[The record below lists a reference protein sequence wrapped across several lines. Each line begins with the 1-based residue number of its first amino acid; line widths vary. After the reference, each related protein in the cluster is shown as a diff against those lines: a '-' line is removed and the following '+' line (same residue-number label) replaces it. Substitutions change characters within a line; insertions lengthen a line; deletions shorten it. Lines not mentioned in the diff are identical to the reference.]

1 MRSDLTTANDGAID
15 GGNAGA
21 IDDGIAGAIACVK
34 LNNVSYSTLWA
45 KYQSTDSKNDN
56 NDILKNDPVAWTET
70 AVPIRNELN
79 CNLEKSYIKIY

>member
-34 LNNVSYSTLWA
+34 LNNVSYSTL
-45 KYQSTDSKNDN
+45 
-56 NDILKNDPVAWTET
+56 
-70 AVPIRNELN
+70 
-79 CNLEKSYIKIY
+79 